1 MMETVRSRIYSAAVI
16 LVFICLYGSVRAQ
29 VEDALVSERL
39 QAITTMLQSDKPG
52 ADRWWYGWLIGYGA
66 ATAAQ
71 GAIGLSSDEK
81 TVQQDMG
88 LGAATTLLGT
98 AGQLL
103 MPLVPAAA
111 LKKVAAMPEST
122 PAEREAKLAAAE
134 RALEEFARR
143 EKSGKSW
150 QTHALSTG
158 VNLASG
164 LVVWLGFKRSLEEG
178 LIYFAL
184 NEAVTE
190 IQIWTQPTRAVR
202 DWERYRAQY
211 APDARLGYGKPPAY
225 WAVTT
230 GPGRLGVSYV
240 F

>member
-1 MMETVRSRIYSAAVI
+1 MRIYRAGVVVLLVCLFGITQAQVSDTLISRRLETVT
-16 LVFICLYGSVRAQ
+16 G
-29 VEDALVSERL
+29 
-39 QAITTMLQSDKPG
+39 MLKKDKPG
-52 ADRWWYGWLIGYGA
+52 ADRWWYGWLIGYSA

-71 GAIGLSSDEK
+71 GVIGLSSDEK
-81 TVQQDMG
+81 TEQQDMG
-88 LGAATTLLGT
+88 LGAATTLLGA

-111 LKKVAAMPEST
+111 LKRVAAMPEST
-122 PAEREAKLAAAE
+122 PAEREAKLAEAE

-143 EKSGKSW
+143 ERSGRSW
-150 QTHALSTG
+150 QTHALTTG

-178 LIYFAL
+178 LVYFAL

-190 IQIWTQPTRAVR
+190 IQIWTQPTRAVK
-202 DWERYRAQY
+202 DWERYRDQY
-211 APDARLGYGKPPAY
+211 GSDGRLGAGKPPAY

-230 GPGRLGVSYV
+230 GPGRLGVRYV